1 VGLEMFRKSL
11 RIYVAFLFVALLV
24 MYALSGAQ
32 TAQVAQTDGGSARPE
47 RADLPPQTN
56 STDMQFKE
64 RDPRYRVRK
73 SDVIEVKFKFSPE
86 FDQTLTVQ
94 PDGFVTL
101 DEVGDLKVEAETLP
115 ELREAIRL
123 AYRGILHDPVVTVS
137 LKDFDKP
144 FFVAAG
150 QVGHPGKYELR
161 GETTLVEAVAIAGGF
176 TDASKHSQVVLFR
189 HVSKDIV
196 EAKVFNVKQMLA
208 SQNLEEDPDLLPGDM
223 LFVPKNTLSKIQ
235 RYLPTS
241 GLGAYFNPF
250 PY

>member
-1 VGLEMFRKSL
+1 MI
-11 RIYVAFLFVALLV
+11 RIYITSLFVVILWTCAF
-24 MYALSGAQ
+24 SGAQ
-32 TAQVAQTDGGSARPE
+32 VGQAAQLDSGSVRAEPANLPRQGGP
-47 RADLPPQTN
+47 ADV
-56 STDMQFKE
+56 QFTT

-101 DEVGDLKVEAETLP
+101 DEVGDLRVEDKTLP
-115 ELREAIRL
+115 ELREAIQL
-123 AYRGILHDPVVTVS
+123 AYRGILHDAVITVS

-144 FFVAAG
+144 FFIAAG

-161 GETTLVEAVAIAGGF
+161 SDTSLVEAVAVAGGF

-189 HVSKDIV
+189 HVSNDMV

-208 SQNLEEDPDLLPGDM
+208 SRNLQEDPHLMPGDM
-223 LFVPKNTLSKIQ
+223 VFVPQNKISKMQ

-241 GLGAYFNPF
+241 SMGLFLNPTPF
-250 PY
+250 